1 MATTREHLK
10 ETAVRFGVRRQA
22 RSALDGVEILVS
34 EVIGHLPSRLV
45 RTFLA
50 QAVLGIRVAPTAQL
64 YRWREIRSGR
74 NVTVGENTTI
84 GLWATL
90 DGREGITIGRSVNFS
105 SEVSLWT
112 LQHDPQSANFAT
124 KGGPI
129 VIGDYAWIS
138 YRATVL
144 PGVTVGEGAV
154 VAAGAVV
161 TKDVPP
167 YAIVGGVPA
176 RVIGTRTDHLD
187 YRLSRRDAAWFI

>member
-1 MATTREHLK
+1 VAASRQHLK
-10 ETAVRFGVRRQA
+10 EAAVRLGVRRQA

-34 EVIGHLPSRLV
+34 EIIGHLPIGLV

-50 QAVLGIRVAPTAQL
+50 QALLGVRLAPTAQL

-74 NVTVGENTTI
+74 RITIGEHTTI

-112 LQHDPQSANFAT
+112 LQHDPQSRSFDT

-129 VIGDYAWIS
+129 TIGDYAWIS

-144 PGVTVGEGAV
+144 PGVTIGEGAV

-167 YAIVGGVPA
+167 YAIAGGVPA
-176 RVIGTRTDHLD
+176 RVIGTRTEQLD
-187 YRLSRRDAAWFI
+187 YRLSRSDAAWFI